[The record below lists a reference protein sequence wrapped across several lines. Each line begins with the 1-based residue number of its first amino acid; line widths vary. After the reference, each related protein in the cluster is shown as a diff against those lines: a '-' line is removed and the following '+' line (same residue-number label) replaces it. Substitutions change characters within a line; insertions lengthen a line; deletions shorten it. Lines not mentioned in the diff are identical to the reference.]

1 MDGIGIL
8 PPPARGR
15 GPAGWEGADGI
26 HSQAELQSIKNLQKY
41 EINDNCNTFAA
52 RNRLLHMWLVLAFV
66 SAIFLGFYDTSK
78 KASLRDN
85 AVLPVL
91 FLNTM
96 FSTLIFSPFLLDY
109 LGGFGWFS
117 GTFLDTAPFGDGAFA
132 RGTQP
137 LDTQLLPECP
147 CSPLAART
155 FSNSLSYSDLGATAL
170 VVQAHL
176 LVVLKAFIV
185 LSSWI
190 CGYFGLKHLPLSIV
204 GPINATRPVL
214 VLVGATLIFGE
225 SLNLYQWTGVLLTI
239 FSIFLMSRAGKKEN
253 IDFKSNRWIWC
264 LAGAVLMG
272 AVSGLYDKFIVKSL
286 SPMFVQSWFN
296 FYQMIIMAAICGLLW
311 YPRRHESTPFTW
323 RWSIPLISL
332 FICVADF
339 AYFSSLHDSES
350 MISVVSLVRR
360 SSVIVSFACAA
371 LIFKERNLRT
381 KIVDLGL
388 ILLGM
393 AFIWV
398 GTN

>member
-1 MDGIGIL
+1 
-8 PPPARGR
+8 
-15 GPAGWEGADGI
+15 
-26 HSQAELQSIKNLQKY
+26 
-41 EINDNCNTFAA
+41 
-52 RNRLLHMWLVLAFV
+52 MWLVLAFV
-66 SAIFLGFYDTSK
+66 SATFLGFYDTSK

-91 FLNTM
+91 FLNTV

-109 LGGFGWFS
+109 IGGFGWFS
-117 GTFLDTAPFGDGAFA
+117 GTFLDTVSGA
-132 RGTQP
+132 
-137 LDTQLLPECP
+137 E
-147 CSPLAART
+147 
-155 FSNSLSYSDLGATAL
+155 NE
-170 VVQAHL
+170 VQAHL

-225 SLNLYQWTGVLLTI
+225 SLNLYQWVGVLLTI
-239 FSIFLMSRAGKKEN
+239 LSIFLMSRAGKKEN
-253 IDFKSNRWIWC
+253 IDFKSNKWIWC

-272 AVSGLYDKFIVKSL
+272 AVSGLYDKFIMKSL

-296 FYQMIIMAAICGLLW
+296 FYQMIIMAVICGLLW
-311 YPRRHESTPFTW
+311 YPKRHQSTSFTW

-332 FICVADF
+332 FICIADF
-339 AYFSSLHDSES
+339 AYFTSLNDSGS

-371 LIFKERNLRT
+371 LIFKERNLRA

-393 AFIWV
+393 AFIWM
-398 GTN
+398 GTAR